1 VVVEDETV
9 VHSVD
14 NDGIICVN
22 LNDFNELS
30 DSIRFRTKIDCLT
43 KQFNCPKD
51 ISNFSISML
60 FRGGERYYLSNLYL
74 WAIPYRTEGL
84 YRGDVDHD
92 RALYHGK
99 EFFIQRDVKYDSM
112 QIPIIQI
119 LESRYNLST
128 TFAMIRQC
136 HECDFIIEA
145 YNKEKILDPQKL
157 YHQVRDGFEQFIC
170 HFIDAMQQEII
181 SVLPEQK
188 WLNILTDR
196 EYRRKVITRKELFHS
211 LAMLSSRELQ
221 CLSLIADGLN
231 TKEVA
236 EQLFLSNETVST
248 HAKSIR
254 QKMDCK
260 NIAEAVAKAFRWG
273 LL

>member
-1 VVVEDETV
+1 MHSTDE
-9 VHSVD
+9 
-14 NDGIICVN
+14 NGIICVN

-30 DSIRFRTKIDCLT
+30 DSIRFREKIDHLT
-43 KQFNCPKD
+43 EQFSCPKD
-51 ISNFSISML
+51 ISHFSISML
-60 FRGGERYYLSNLYL
+60 FRGGQRYYISNLYL

-99 EFFIQRDVKYDSM
+99 EFFIQRDIKYDTM

-119 LESRYNLST
+119 LESRYKLST

-136 HECDFIIEA
+136 HECDLIIEV
-145 YNKEKILDPQKL
+145 YNKEKILDPQKI
-157 YHQVRDGFEQFIC
+157 YYQVRDAFELFIC

-181 SVLPEQK
+181 SALPSQK
-188 WLNILTDR
+188 WLSILTDGD
-196 EYRRKVITRKELFHS
+196 YRKKVITRKVLFNY
-211 LAMLSSRELQ
+211 LAMLTPREIQ
-221 CLSLIADGLN
+221 CLSLIAGGLS

-236 EQLFLSNETVST
+236 EQLFLSNETVNT